1 MSKPSEILKQR
12 LFDSVAR
19 PWQDLLPEPKL
30 AKLLSDEGLK
40 YRKRLYTP
48 IVTLWAMVYQVLCA
62 DKSLRNTVKW
72 LRKWLV
78 VEGEFPSSDTGAYSK
93 ARRRLPETILERVVG
108 DSGLAL
114 EESVPTE
121 QRWCGR
127 RVKVFDGSTVLM
139 SDTPENQEAY
149 PQHGNQK
156 KGCGFP
162 LARIVV
168 FFSLMT
174 GAVLCASMASRYT
187 SETEMSRELYQQLKP
202 GDVAMADQLHGNYVD
217 LALIAEQQADGMLRK
232 HHARKTDFRTG
243 KKTESVTIKW
253 NGISPHNVPSI

>member
-1 MSKPSEILKQR
+1 MLKPVEILQQR

-19 PWQDLLPEPKL
+19 PWQDLLPASKL
-30 AKLLSDEGLK
+30 GAILSEEGIQ
-40 YRKRLYTP
+40 YRRRLYTP
-48 IVTLWAMVYQVLCA
+48 IVTLWAMVYQVLCP

-93 ARRRLPETILERVVG
+93 ARRRLPETVLERVVG

-114 EESVPTE
+114 EEAVPTE
-121 QRWCGR
+121 QLWCGR

-139 SDTPENQEAY
+139 SDTPENQESY

-174 GAVLCASMASRYT
+174 GAVFCGMMASRYT
-187 SETEMSRELYQQLKP
+187 SETEMSRELYQQLEP

-217 LALIAEQQADGMLRK
+217 LALIAQQHADGMLRK
-232 HHARKTDFRTG
+232 HHTRKTDFRTG

-253 NGISPHNVPSI
+253 NGASPHDVQNI